1 MTKGFRVKEVLINEN
16 PRAELY
22 AEMDDALIGICREGS
37 NEARGVYSYIKYV
50 ETLIDKGL
58 SEEQAV
64 QICDDV
70 TSIREMSIVNWDAAG
85 NGPII
90 IDDTGV

>member
-22 AEMDDALIGICREGS
+22 AEMDDALIGICREGA

-70 TSIREMSIVNWDAAG
+70 TSIREMGVVDWNGQGS
-85 NGPII
+85 GPII

>member
-1 MTKGFRVKEVLINEN
+1 MPKGIRVKEVLINEN
-16 PRAELY
+16 PSAELY
-22 AEMDDALIGICREGS
+22 TDMDDALIGICREGT

-70 TSIREMSIVNWDAAG
+70 TSIREMSVVDGNAG
-85 NGPII
+85 GHSPKI

>member
-1 MTKGFRVKEVLINEN
+1 MPKGIRVKEVLINEN
-16 PRAELY
+16 PSAELY

-70 TSIREMSIVNWDAAG
+70 TSIREMSVVDWNAAG
-85 NGPII
+85 HGPII

>member
-1 MTKGFRVKEVLINEN
+1 MPKGIRVKEVLINEN
-16 PRAELY
+16 PSAELY
-22 AEMDDALIGICREGS
+22 TDMDDALIGICREGT

-70 TSIREMSIVNWDAAG
+70 TSIREMSVVDWNAG
-85 NGPII
+85 GHSPII